1 MLVDHD
7 VDVNISNNTTTPLMK
22 ACQLTNNF
30 DIVQMLLSKKPNV
43 NLLNRFNESALTIAT
58 KFQNSS
64 IV

>member
-1 MLVDHD
+1 
-7 VDVNISNNTTTPLMK
+7 MK